1 MARQGLLPQF
11 LQPWMHRRGGGAGGE
26 HLQKQKQKPKPSSES
41 GGKRRHM
48 LGAMALL
55 YVSLDYLRVVAPTLH
70 STLQPILWAG
80 LALAAASRSPFY
92 PHWSYEL
99 RALPAF
105 LASLLFMLG
114 SLCIEA
120 IAVQFVTVVL
130 GLSWHKGLRSAA
142 LHASTV
148 DEGTLAE
155 LRQACGRK
163 QGVQVRLR
171 TSQAGVAGRLT
182 APLPDTGQWF
192 LLALNEQL
200 PSALVEVLRAHLVA
214 LHHYLMLFLMLAFS
228 VLFDFVKAPG
238 LGLGARYM
246 FTMGIG
252 RLLRV
257 MTFVAT
263 VLPSARPWCAEER
276 FKIPDYPH
284 PWVQRLYTP
293 YAKNVDS
300 LRDLLD
306 QDMAYAPVGQFP
318 PEYTPNWGRM
328 QFLVDFL
335 RPQEPDVFSGQE
347 SWFTTLKR
355 AGGGCNDLMYSGHV
369 LVASLTAMAWTEAYP
384 GWTTGLLWFFVLHT
398 AQREIRERHHYSA
411 DVIGGIYM
419 GILLWRSTSF
429 LWTSKDRLQEA
440 RLQALA
446 KVEGRIMQAAKDGDV
461 INVRQLLKQVED
473 DNKEKKPSQFVVLIA
488 ASVLTTFSLGIA
500 LLAFVWT
507 ADG

>member
-1 MARQGLLPQF
+1 
-11 LQPWMHRRGGGAGGE
+11 
-26 HLQKQKQKPKPSSES
+26 
-41 GGKRRHM
+41 M

-55 YVSLDYLRVVAPTLH
+55 YVSLDYLRVTAPTLH
-70 STLQPILWAG
+70 STLQPLLWAS
-80 LALAAASRSPFY
+80 LAVAAASRAPFY

-99 RALPAF
+99 RAVPVF
-105 LASLLFMLG
+105 LASLFFMLG

-120 IAVQFVTVVL
+120 IAVQFVTAVL
-130 GLSWHKGLRSAA
+130 GLSWHKS
-142 LHASTV
+142 
-148 DEGTLAE
+148 
-155 LRQACGRK
+155 
-163 QGVQVRLR
+163 
-171 TSQAGVAGRLT
+171 T

-200 PSALVEVLRAHLVA
+200 PSTLVEFVRAHLIV

-276 FKIPDYPH
+276 FKIPDHPH
-284 PWVQRLYTP
+284 PWAQRLYTP
-293 YAKNVDS
+293 YANNIDS
-300 LRDLLD
+300 LKDLID
-306 QDMAYAPVGQFP
+306 QDMAYAPVGQYP

-328 QFLVDFL
+328 QFLVNFL
-335 RPQEPDVFSGQE
+335 RPQEPDISMGQE

-384 GWTTGLLWFFVLHT
+384 GWTTGLLWSFVLHT

-411 DVIGGIYM
+411 DIIGGIYM

-429 LWTSKDRLQEA
+429 IWTSKDRLQEA

-446 KVEGRIMQAAKDGDV
+446 KIEGRIMQAAKDGDV
-461 INVRQLLKQVED
+461 NNVRQLLEQVEG
-473 DNKEKKPSQFVVLIA
+473 DNKERRPSQVVVVIA
-488 ASVLTTFSLGIA
+488 ASIVTTFSLGIA

>member
-11 LQPWMHRRGGGAGGE
+11 LQPWMHRRGGGAGGD
-26 HLQKQKQKPKPSSES
+26 HLQKQKQKQKQKPGSES
-41 GGKRRHM
+41 KGKRRHM

-55 YVSLDYLRVVAPTLH
+55 YVSLDYLRVMAPTLH

-105 LASLLFMLG
+105 LASLLFILG

-130 GLSWHKGLRSAA
+130 GLSWHK
-142 LHASTV
+142 
-148 DEGTLAE
+148 
-155 LRQACGRK
+155 
-163 QGVQVRLR
+163 
-171 TSQAGVAGRLT
+171 LT

-192 LLALNEQL
+192 LLALNERL
-200 PSALVEVLRAHLVA
+200 PSALVEVLRAHLVV
-214 LHHYLMLFLMLAFS
+214 LHHYLMFLMLAFS

-246 FTMGIG
+246 FTMAIG

-318 PEYTPNWGRM
+318 PEYTPNWGQM

-335 RPQEPDVFSGQE
+335 RPQEPDVSSGQE

-429 LWTSKDRLQEA
+429 FWTSKDRLQEA

-446 KVEGRIMQAAKDGDV
+446 KVEGRIMQAAKDGDM

>member
-1 MARQGLLPQF
+1 
-11 LQPWMHRRGGGAGGE
+11 
-26 HLQKQKQKPKPSSES
+26 
-41 GGKRRHM
+41 
-48 LGAMALL
+48 
-55 YVSLDYLRVVAPTLH
+55 
-70 STLQPILWAG
+70 
-80 LALAAASRSPFY
+80 
-92 PHWSYEL
+92 
-99 RALPAF
+99 
-105 LASLLFMLG
+105 MLG

-120 IAVQFVTVVL
+120 IAVQFVTAVL
-130 GLSWHKGLRSAA
+130 GLSWHK
-142 LHASTV
+142 
-148 DEGTLAE
+148 
-155 LRQACGRK
+155 
-163 QGVQVRLR
+163 
-171 TSQAGVAGRLT
+171 LT

-200 PSALVEVLRAHLVA
+200 PSALVEFLRAHLIV

-293 YAKNVDS
+293 YANDVDS

-306 QDMAYAPVGQFP
+306 QDMAYAPIGQFP
-318 PEYTPNWGRM
+318 PEYTPNWGRL
-328 QFLVDFL
+328 QFLVNFL
-335 RPQEPDVFSGQE
+335 RPQEPDVSTGQE

-369 LVASLTAMAWTEAYP
+369 LVASLTAMAWMEAYP
-384 GWTTGLLWFFVLHT
+384 GWTTWLLWFFVLHT

-440 RLQALA
+440 RLQAFA
-446 KVEGRIMQAAKDGDV
+446 KIEGRIMQAAKDGDV
-461 INVRQLLKQVED
+461 NNVRQLLKQVED
-473 DNKEKKPSQFVVLIA
+473 DNKEKKPSQFVVFVA
-488 ASVLTTFSLGIA
+488 ALVVTTFSLAIA